1 MFAVAKLSAVQNIS
15 NAAAAAAAAAA
26 EKSSLDPALLHNASD
41 SIDYSNATTPSVD
54 KFKNET
60 ALETSAEER
69 KRDEVS
75 SDEEKKNE
83 RIGKEDNA
91 KELMTDAESRRKED
105 DDKIVQKVQDKS
117 KPVSSTPVPGTP
129 W

>member
-1 MFAVAKLSAVQNIS
+1 MYNFLAARLAVSQKHSKGGDKGWTEGAPVGLNSQNNNKTGES
-15 NAAAAAAAAAA
+15 VSEKRDRRDKDAA
-26 EKSSLDPALLHNASD
+26 S
-41 SIDYSNATTPSVD
+41 TTTND
-54 KFKNET
+54 NE
-60 ALETSAEER
+60 

-83 RIGKEDNA
+83 QSGKEDNA
-91 KELMTDAESRRKED
+91 KELMTDEADKRKKDD

>member
-1 MFAVAKLSAVQNIS
+1 MYAFVAARLAVTQKHVKGGDKGWNEGVAVSLNSQNENKVGES
-15 NAAAAAAAAAA
+15 VS
-26 EKSSLDPALLHNASD
+26 EKRDRRD
-41 SIDYSNATTPSVD
+41 KDATSTTAGD
-54 KFKNET
+54 NE
-60 ALETSAEER
+60 

-83 RIGKEDNA
+83 QIGKEDNA
-91 KELMTDAESRRKED
+91 KELMTDDADKRKKDD
-105 DDKIVQKVQDKS
+105 DDKAAPKVQDKS